1 MAAILSYEAS
11 EYCIVGSC
19 LNCKSYTFRRFV
31 PFQYLLCKCV
41 SFKITEDNLVE
52 LFHVFLT

>member
-1 MAAILSYEAS
+1 M
-11 EYCIVGSC
+11 GSC
-19 LNCKSYTFRRFV
+19 MNCKSYTFRRFV

-52 LFHVFLT
+52 LFNVIDLTSKISVETE